1 MSDPA
6 PAAGALSGKVA
17 VVTGG
22 SRGLGFEM
30 ARAFALAGAD
40 VVIASRKFDA
50 CATAARAVAEE
61 SGRTVIPIACHVG
74 HWDDTDRLVDAS
86 YDAFA
91 HVDVLVNNAGM
102 SPVYDSLADVTEELF
117 DKVLAVNL
125 RGPFR
130 LLARFGGRMQRDRG
144 GSIINISSIAAVR
157 PTPAELPYAAAKAGL
172 NTLTAGFACA
182 LGPQVRVNAIMAGP
196 FLTDISAAWDPVE
209 LVRRASSFPL
219 GRAGRPDEIVGT
231 ALYLASDA
239 SSFTTGA
246 ILTVDG
252 GNSLV

>member
-1 MSDPA
+1 VSDVEPV
-6 PAAGALSGKVA
+6 AGALSGKVA

-50 CATAARAVAEE
+50 CATAARALAEE
-61 SGRTVIPIACHVG
+61 SGRTVLPVTCHVG
-74 HWDDTDRLVDAS
+74 HWDDTDRLVDTV
-86 YDAFA
+86 YEAFA

-102 SPVYDSLADVTEELF
+102 SPLYDSLTDVTQELF

-130 LLARFGGRMQRDRG
+130 LLARFGARMQGDRG
-144 GSIINISSIAAVR
+144 GSIINISSIAAIR
-157 PTPAELPYAAAKAGL
+157 PKPVELPYAAAKAGL
-172 NTLTAGFACA
+172 NTLTAGFARA

-196 FLTDISAAWDPVE
+196 S
-209 LVRRASSFPL
+209 
-219 GRAGRPDEIVGT
+219 
-231 ALYLASDA
+231 
-239 SSFTTGA
+239 
-246 ILTVDG
+246 
-252 GNSLV
+252 

>member
-1 MSDPA
+1 LSDPEA
-6 PAAGALSGKVA
+6 TVGALSGKVA

-50 CATAARAVAEE
+50 CGAAARAVTEE
-61 SGRTVIPIACHVG
+61 SGRTVIPVACHIG
-74 HWDDTDRLVDAS
+74 HWGDTDRLVDAS
-86 YDAFA
+86 YEAFG

-102 SPVYDSLADVTEELF
+102 SPVYDSLVDVTEELF
-117 DKVLAVNL
+117 DKVIAVNL

-130 LLARFGGRMQRDRG
+130 LLARFGERMQGDRG
-144 GSIINISSIAAVR
+144 GSIINISSVAAVR
-157 PTPAELPYAAAKAGL
+157 PTSAELPYAAAKAGL
-172 NTLTAGFACA
+172 NTLTAGFARA
-182 LGPQVRVNAIMAGP
+182 LGPEVRVNAIMAGP
-196 FLTDISAAWDPVE
+196 FLTDIAAAWDPVQFE
-209 LVRRASSFPL
+209 QRASSFPL
-219 GRAGRPDEIVGT
+219 RRAGRPDEVVGT
-231 ALYLASDA
+231 ALYLATDA